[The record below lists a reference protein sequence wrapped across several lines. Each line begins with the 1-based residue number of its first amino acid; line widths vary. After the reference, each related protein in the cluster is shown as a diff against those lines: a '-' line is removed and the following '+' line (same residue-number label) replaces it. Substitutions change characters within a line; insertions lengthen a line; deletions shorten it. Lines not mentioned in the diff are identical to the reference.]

1 MNYFI
6 IVFAVIFIT
15 MAFTVMIH
23 PGIIKRKVFF
33 EKRWLWPISILRVA
47 LGIGFL
53 FSAEKS
59 SAPTLILTF
68 GVVVIVAGIV
78 APIIGSE
85 RLKTFADWWMNQNE
99 FFIRIFGFFAL
110 LLGIGIA
117 LAGLPS

>member
-6 IVFAVIFIT
+6 IVFAIIFIT
-15 MAFTVMIH
+15 MAFTVIIH
-23 PGIIKRKVFF
+23 PSVIKHKVFF
-33 EKRWLWPISILRVA
+33 EKKWLWIISIFRVA

-53 FSAEKS
+53 FNAEKS

-68 GVVVIVAGIV
+68 GIVVIVAGIT
-78 APIIGSE
+78 APIVGSE

-99 FFIRIFGFFAL
+99 FFIRILGFFAL
-110 LLGIGIA
+110 LLGIAIA